1 VRDVAR
7 LAPVAKDTGFPSGGE
22 RIGQLERFLV
32 YVLIL
37 IGEPNAI
44 GFLIAAKSI
53 LRFGELKEDR
63 RDAEYVIIGTMWSL
77 VCALLV
83 SLAVRTLIY

>member
-1 VRDVAR
+1 M
-7 LAPVAKDTGFPSGGE
+7 GFFHSGE
-22 RIGQLERFLV
+22 LERFLV

-37 IGEPNAI
+37 VNQFEAI

-77 VCALLV
+77 VCGLLV
-83 SLAVRTLIY
+83 TLATRAALHLV